1 MQKITI
7 DLSES
12 DLLKLCCDLADG
24 LACTLPPEEL
34 EGKEDDFDELA
45 AAWRNYSPR
54 WLAETVLEG
63 MDETEAEG
71 LCAEYDARAEILAHL
86 SARLPA

>member
-1 MQKITI
+1 MQKIAI

-24 LACTLPPEEL
+24 LACTLPSEEIQ
-34 EGKEDDFDELA
+34 GKEDDFGELV

-54 WLAETVLEG
+54 FVALSVVDG

-71 LCAEYDARAEILAHL
+71 LCAEHNARAEILAHL